1 MLSRLNTEVTEG
13 LTSHYLTLL
22 HSQGRHSIELWQQCI
37 CVCVCFPQSLNCT
50 FGLALNKGKLS
61 KVTSVRGWSQ
71 RAGRKWETRVWKMAN
86 GEVLDR
92 IVESHY
98 SPAALLYLSHKHFED
113 STQKPEPSQLQMPA
127 LLGQIRG
134 IGGIKER
141 IKVKK
146 KCQACSMYIHRIP
159 VMNIIIRFLTL
170 FHPLLSPTV

>member
-1 MLSRLNTEVTEG
+1 
-13 LTSHYLTLL
+13 
-22 HSQGRHSIELWQQCI
+22 
-37 CVCVCFPQSLNCT
+37 
-50 FGLALNKGKLS
+50 
-61 KVTSVRGWSQ
+61 
-71 RAGRKWETRVWKMAN
+71 MAN

>member
-1 MLSRLNTEVTEG
+1 
-13 LTSHYLTLL
+13 
-22 HSQGRHSIELWQQCI
+22 
-37 CVCVCFPQSLNCT
+37 
-50 FGLALNKGKLS
+50 
-61 KVTSVRGWSQ
+61 
-71 RAGRKWETRVWKMAN
+71 MAN
-86 GEVLDR
+86 GEVLDH

-141 IKVKK
+141 IKVEK

>member
-1 MLSRLNTEVTEG
+1 M
-13 LTSHYLTLL
+13 
-22 HSQGRHSIELWQQCI
+22 
-37 CVCVCFPQSLNCT
+37 CVCFPQSLNCT

-146 KCQACSMYIHRIP
+146 KVP
-159 VMNIIIRFLTL
+159 G
-170 FHPLLSPTV
+170 LLNVYSQDPRHEYHYQILDSISSTTQSYSLGGEKGKGGGSISAHWEPMSSVKLQQRVGGHY